1 MNNDSYMQ
9 APKVLWNPDSRYF
22 LLSNNAKIIYMLMID
37 RYKLSAKS
45 HQEGN
50 STWFDV
56 AKNRCFVKFSNTEL
70 GKLLGGISSKT
81 IIKAKLEL
89 EELGLIKQFAKEND
103 RSCYFFVFP
112 PKEAEDIV
120 EEKQEEKKEKVDI
133 ILPTMPAIVKNEVVN
148 AEDIIFG
155 QNVIQLSAFERR
167 WRTKKGC
174 KICERLVKVL
184 DRFDDKELINDEEF
198 WYLRNSI
205 QSYEQNNMIGNLKAF
220 VETLRK
226 KFQENK
232 DFISVKVGAD
242 TDIDIKEAILN
253 SIQNTKDLDL
263 IEN

>member
-70 GKLLGGISSKT
+70 GKLLNGISTKT
-81 IIKAKLEL
+81 VIKAKLEL

-112 PKEAEDIV
+112 PKEAEDIT

-133 ILPTMPAIVKNEVVN
+133 ILPTMPAIVKSEVIN

-155 QNVIQLSAFERR
+155 QNVIHLSVLERK
-167 WRTKKGC
+167 WRIKKSC

-184 DRFDDKELINDEEF
+184 DKFDDKELISDKEF
-198 WYLRNSI
+198 WYLRNNI
-205 QSYEQNNMIGNLKAF
+205 QNYEQNNMIADLKAF
-220 VETLRK
+220 IETLRK
-226 KFQENK
+226 KFKENK
-232 DFISVKVGAD
+232 DIISVKVGAD
-242 TDIDIKEAILN
+242 TDIDIKETILN
-253 SIQNTKDLDL
+253 SIQKTKDLDL